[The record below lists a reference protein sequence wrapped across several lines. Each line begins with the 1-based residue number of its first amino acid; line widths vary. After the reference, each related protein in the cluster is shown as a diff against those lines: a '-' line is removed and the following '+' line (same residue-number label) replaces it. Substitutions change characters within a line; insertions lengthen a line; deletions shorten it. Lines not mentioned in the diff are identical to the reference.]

1 MKKIIAV
8 LLAALF
14 LLCACGAT
22 KEIGVR
28 FVVEHSESA
37 GVMNSFVVIRDTET
51 GAAYLFVKSG
61 YAGGLTRLV
70 EVNDGGD

>member
-14 LLCACGAT
+14 LLCACGAG
-22 KEIGVR
+22 KEIGGR
-28 FVVEHSESA
+28 FVVEYSEHSSVGSPIA
-37 GVMNSFVVIRDTET
+37 IIRDTET
-51 GAAYLFVKSG
+51 GTAYLFVRFG

-70 EVNDGGD
+70 EDDNG